1 MNRQIVRRSYISFF
15 ATVILSLVASHAVAQ
30 VPSWKDIKIPA
41 LHTFKPQQPK
51 RIELP
56 NGMVLMLQEDHELPI
71 IDGFARIRG
80 GSREEP
86 AEKIGLVDT
95 FGDAWR
101 TGGTKT
107 KTGDELDDFLEA
119 RAAKVET
126 GAMLD
131 STNVSFSCLKA
142 DFDDVF
148 AIFNDVLRNPEF
160 RQEKIDLAKD
170 NNGAEIARRNDNA
183 SGIAGRE
190 AAKLGY
196 GAQNPYARVA
206 EFATI
211 AAIARQDLIDW
222 HNTHVH
228 PNTILLGIVGNFD
241 TATLEAKLRA
251 AFESWPKGPVAV
263 SSRPDP
269 QPAKPGYYLVDKKD
283 VNQSNIHMV
292 ELGTKRNNPDYYA
305 IVVFNEA
312 FGGGFSSRLF
322 SNIRSKKGLAYGVGG
337 GVGAS
342 FDHDGLVHLS
352 MSTKSSTTVEAIH
365 ALFDEVDALKTNPL
379 SADEIRR
386 ARDSILNSFIFNFDS
401 PAKVLRERMAY
412 EFYGYPSDY
421 LERFR
426 SGIEKVTP
434 ADVARVATKYVHK
447 DQFAVLVVGN
457 TAEFDKP
464 LSSLGPV
471 SNVDITIPGAQAEEQ
486 EKP

>member
-170 NNGAEIARRNDNA
+170 NSGAEIARRNDNA

-190 AAKLGY
+190 ANKLGY

-211 AAIARQDLIDW
+211 AAIKRQDLIDW

-228 PNTILLGIVGNFD
+228 PNNILLGIVGDFD
-241 TATLEAKLRA
+241 SKALEAKLRA
-251 AFESWPKGPVAV
+251 AFESWSKGPAAV
-263 SSRPDP
+263 GSRPDP

>member
-131 STNVSFSCLKA
+131 STNVSFSCLMA

-228 PNTILLGIVGNFD
+228 PNTILLGIVGNFLD
-241 TATLEAKLRA
+241 PTRMELETA
-251 AFESWPKGPVAV
+251 
-263 SSRPDP
+263 
-269 QPAKPGYYLVDKKD
+269 Q
-283 VNQSNIHMV
+283 
-292 ELGTKRNNPDYYA
+292 
-305 IVVFNEA
+305 
-312 FGGGFSSRLF
+312 
-322 SNIRSKKGLAYGVGG
+322 
-337 GVGAS
+337 
-342 FDHDGLVHLS
+342 
-352 MSTKSSTTVEAIH
+352 
-365 ALFDEVDALKTNPL
+365 
-379 SADEIRR
+379 
-386 ARDSILNSFIFNFDS
+386 
-401 PAKVLRERMAY
+401 
-412 EFYGYPSDY
+412 
-421 LERFR
+421 
-426 SGIEKVTP
+426 
-434 ADVARVATKYVHK
+434 
-447 DQFAVLVVGN
+447 
-457 TAEFDKP
+457 
-464 LSSLGPV
+464 
-471 SNVDITIPGAQAEEQ
+471 
-486 EKP
+486 